1 MVASSGIDAFD
12 VIVLNPTSIFV
23 YVPYSPIILKF
34 IVIAPLDES
43 NEKDDICSYF
53 WRFKREGVIFAGGM
67 GENCIVAAIV
77 FELSSR
83 IRLKTVV

>member
-1 MVASSGIDAFD
+1 LVASSGIDAFD

-34 IVIAPLDES
+34 TVIAPLDES

-53 WRFKREGVIFAGGM
+53 
-67 GENCIVAAIV
+67 
-77 FELSSR
+77 
-83 IRLKTVV
+83 